1 MIERVGRVQ
10 VLKGNAWCDTVFSCD
25 DIEDLPVPFGETVEF
40 DLVEDKKSKM
50 RIEILYEELQ
60 NGAYDYLEVE
70 EYEQWKSMTFDEF
83 TKELLQMG
91 CPNPGDLCRV
101 EIHRP
106 DKEASDM
113 EYVYFEMP

>member
-1 MIERVGRVQ
+1 
-10 VLKGNAWCDTVFSCD
+10 
-25 DIEDLPVPFGETVEF
+25 
-40 DLVEDKKSKM
+40 
-50 RIEILYEELQ
+50 
-60 NGAYDYLEVE
+60 
-70 EYEQWKSMTFDEF
+70 MTFDEF